1 MKKLI
6 FTALLIT
13 SFTFTIQAQEADP
26 YKDTLKEM
34 LVASGSMGTF
44 QVAIKQVFNMY
55 KQQKPG
61 VPDEVW
67 GELESSFSKT
77 SIDDLAEM
85 LTPVYK
91 KSLTQSDL
99 QAIIGFYQT
108 PIGQKFAE
116 KTPAITQES
125 MQVGQQWGMKLGQ
138 KVMSKLQEKA
148 Y

>member
-13 SFTFTIQAQEADP
+13 SFALNTQAQDADP

-77 SIDDLAEM
+77 SINDLADSN
-85 LTPVYK
+85 TN
-91 KSLTQSDL
+91 
-99 QAIIGFYQT
+99 I
-108 PIGQKFAE
+108 PISTIE
-116 KTPAITQES
+116 
-125 MQVGQQWGMKLGQ
+125 
-138 KVMSKLQEKA
+138 
-148 Y
+148 

>member
-13 SFTFTIQAQEADP
+13 SLAFNTQAQDADP

-67 GELESSFSKT
+67 EELQSSFSKT

-91 KSLTQSDL
+91 KNLTQSDL
-99 QAIIGFYQT
+99 QAIIDFYKSPGVKT
-108 PIGQKFAE
+108 SASWPSFTKTAVCPSRTMSFALFL
-116 KTPAITQES
+116 IS
-125 MQVGQQWGMKLGQ
+125 FW
-138 KVMSKLQEKA
+138 
-148 Y
+148 

>member
-26 YKDTLKEM
+26 YKDT

-138 KVMSKLQEKA
+138 EVMSKLQEKG

>member
-6 FTALLIT
+6 FAALLIT
-13 SFTFTIQAQEADP
+13 SFVFNTQAQEADP
-26 YKDTLKEM
+26 YKGTLKEM

-67 GELESSFSKT
+67 GELEGSFSKT

-91 KSLTQSDL
+91 KNLTQSDL
-99 QAIIGFYQT
+99 QAIIDFYQT
-108 PIGQKFAE
+108 PAGKKFAE
-116 KTPAITQES
+116 KTPSITQES
-125 MQVGQQWGMKLGQ
+125 MQVGQQWGMKLG
-138 KVMSKLQEKA
+138 KEVMGKLQEKG